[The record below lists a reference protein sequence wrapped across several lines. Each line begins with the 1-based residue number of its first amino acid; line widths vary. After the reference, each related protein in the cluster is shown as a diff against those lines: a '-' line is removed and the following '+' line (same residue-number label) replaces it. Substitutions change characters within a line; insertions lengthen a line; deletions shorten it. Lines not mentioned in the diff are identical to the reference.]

1 MSNPTNPTNK
11 THSTTALI
19 LAASLH
25 LFAPHAKSDLSAD
38 LAAAVDAP
46 YITFTTAGNAP
57 WYVDTTTS
65 VAGNSSS
72 QVKEN
77 QHVPTN

>member
-1 MSNPTNPTNK
+1 MTQPTNK
-11 THSTTALI
+11 TTALT

-25 LFAPHAKSDLSAD
+25 LFAPHAQADLSAD

-46 YITFTTAGNAP
+46 YLTFTTAGTAP

-65 VAGNSSS
+65 FVGNSYS

>member
-1 MSNPTNPTNK
+1 MSQPTNK
-11 THSTTALI
+11 THSTTALT
-19 LAASLH
+19 LAASLQF
-25 LFAPHAKSDLSAD
+25 FATQAKSDLSAD

-46 YITFTTAGNAP
+46 YLTFTTAGNAP

-65 VAGNSSS
+65 VAGNSYN